1 MFGKLSARLIMMFLV
16 SMLLVMG
23 IAVPG
28 TLARDGFPYYDQT
41 QLNATIAALVHSNGP
56 VTQVSETLDHSSFSI
71 RFANDLHIQ
80 LPCDF
85 GRHYYKN
92 VNTCVSTSKMVII
105 YDHCQFSMRPDCW
118 NEMPFCFLDSTKNDV
133 YGEDNCLPYFKLN
146 KDLCRC
152 ELKK

>member
-1 MFGKLSARLIMMFLV
+1 MSDTSSDTMFGKLSAHLITMFLV
-16 SMLLVMG
+16 SMLLVMS

-28 TLARDGFPYYDQT
+28 ILAGDGYTHYDQV

-56 VTQVSETLDHSSFSI
+56 VTQVGETLDHSSFSI

-80 LPCDF
+80 LPCDY

-105 YDHCQFSMRPDCW
+105 YDHCQVILFSILF
-118 NEMPFCFLDSTKNDV
+118 NVLYFTKALNYVLHEYEMYRFQYRSFLVS
-133 YGEDNCLPYFKLN
+133 
-146 KDLCRC
+146 
-152 ELKK
+152 

>member
-1 MFGKLSARLIMMFLV
+1 MFGKLSAHLIMTFLV
-16 SMLLVMG
+16 SMLLVTG

-28 TLARDGFPYYDQT
+28 ILASNEYTRYDEA

-56 VTQVSETLDHSSFSI
+56 VTQVGETLDHSSFSI
-71 RFANDLHIQ
+71 RFANELYIK

-92 VNTCVSTSKMVII
+92 VNTCVSTSKMVLI

-118 NEMPFCFLDSTKNDV
+118 NEMPFCFLDSTKNNT
-133 YGEDNCLPYFKLN
+133 YGEDNCLPYFELN
-146 KDLCRC
+146 KNLCRC

>member
-1 MFGKLSARLIMMFLV
+1 MFGKLSAHLIMVFLV
-16 SMLLVMG
+16 SMLLIMG

-105 YDHCQFSMRPDCW
+105 YDHCQVISFSIFF
-118 NEMPFCFLDSTKNDV
+118 NALYFTKALNYVLHEYEMYRFQYRSFLVS
-133 YGEDNCLPYFKLN
+133 
-146 KDLCRC
+146 
-152 ELKK
+152 

>member
-1 MFGKLSARLIMMFLV
+1 MFGKLSEHLIMVFLV

-28 TLARDGFPYYDQT
+28 TLGYTHYDQA

-56 VTQVSETLDHSSFSI
+56 VTQVDDTHDHSSFSI

-80 LPCDF
+80 IPCDF

-105 YDHCQFSMRPDCW
+105 YDHCQVILFSMLS
-118 NEMPFCFLDSTKNDV
+118 NVLYFTKALNYALHEYEMYRF
-133 YGEDNCLPYFKLN
+133 
-146 KDLCRC
+146 
-152 ELKK
+152 

>member
-1 MFGKLSARLIMMFLV
+1 MFGKLSEHLIMVFLV

-28 TLARDGFPYYDQT
+28 TLGYTHYDQA

-56 VTQVSETLDHSSFSI
+56 VTQVDDTHDHSSFSI

-80 LPCDF
+80 IPCDF

-105 YDHCQFSMRPDCW
+105 YDHCQVILFSMLS
-118 NEMPFCFLDSTKNDV
+118 NVLHFTKALNYALHEYEMYRF
-133 YGEDNCLPYFKLN
+133 
-146 KDLCRC
+146 
-152 ELKK
+152 

>member
-1 MFGKLSARLIMMFLV
+1 MVFLV

-28 TLARDGFPYYDQT
+28 TLARNGYTYYDQT
-41 QLNATIAALVHSNGP
+41 QLNATIKALVHSNGP

-105 YDHCQFSMRPDCW
+105 YDHCQVILFSIFF
-118 NEMPFCFLDSTKNDV
+118 NALYFLTLLFSIFFLYSYILYILLKALNYILHEYEMYRFQYRSFLVS
-133 YGEDNCLPYFKLN
+133 
-146 KDLCRC
+146 
-152 ELKK
+152 

>member
-1 MFGKLSARLIMMFLV
+1 MFGKLSEHLIMVFLV

-28 TLARDGFPYYDQT
+28 TLGYTHYDQA

-56 VTQVSETLDHSSFSI
+56 VTQVDDTHDHSSFSI

-80 LPCDF
+80 IPCDF

-105 YDHCQFSMRPDCW
+105 YDHCQVILFSMLSNVLYFTKALNYALHEC
-118 NEMPFCFLDSTKNDV
+118 EMYRF
-133 YGEDNCLPYFKLN
+133 
-146 KDLCRC
+146 
-152 ELKK
+152 

>member
-1 MFGKLSARLIMMFLV
+1 MFGKLSAHLIMMFLV

-28 TLARDGFPYYDQT
+28 ILASNGYTHYDQA

-56 VTQVSETLDHSSFSI
+56 VTEVDETHDHSSFSI
-71 RFANDLHIQ
+71 RFANELHIK

-92 VNTCVSTSKMVII
+92 VNTCVSTSKMVLI

-118 NEMPFCFLDSTKNDV
+118 NEMPFCFLDSTKNNAYD
-133 YGEDNCLPYFKLN
+133 EDNCLPYFKLN
-146 KDLCRC
+146 KNLCRC

>member
-1 MFGKLSARLIMMFLV
+1 MFGKLSEHLIMVFLV

-28 TLARDGFPYYDQT
+28 TLGYTHYDQA

-56 VTQVSETLDHSSFSI
+56 VTQVDDTHDHSSFSI

-80 LPCDF
+80 IPCDF

-105 YDHCQFSMRPDCW
+105 YDHCQVILFSMLSNVSHFTKALNYALHEC
-118 NEMPFCFLDSTKNDV
+118 EMYRF
-133 YGEDNCLPYFKLN
+133 
-146 KDLCRC
+146 
-152 ELKK
+152 

>member
-1 MFGKLSARLIMMFLV
+1 MFGKLSEHLIMVFLV
-16 SMLLVMG
+16 SMLLVMS

-28 TLARDGFPYYDQT
+28 TLGYTHYDQA

-56 VTQVSETLDHSSFSI
+56 VTQVDDTHDHSSFSI

-80 LPCDF
+80 IPCDF

-105 YDHCQFSMRPDCW
+105 YDHCQVILFSMLS
-118 NEMPFCFLDSTKNDV
+118 NVSHFTKALNYALHEYEMYRF
-133 YGEDNCLPYFKLN
+133 
-146 KDLCRC
+146 
-152 ELKK
+152 

>member
-1 MFGKLSARLIMMFLV
+1 MFGKLSEHLIMVFLV

-23 IAVPG
+23 IAVPE
-28 TLARDGFPYYDQT
+28 TLGYTHYDQA

-56 VTQVSETLDHSSFSI
+56 VTQVDDTHDHSSFSI

-80 LPCDF
+80 IPCDF

-105 YDHCQFSMRPDCW
+105 YDHCQVILFSMLSNVLYFTKALNYALHEC
-118 NEMPFCFLDSTKNDV
+118 EMYRF
-133 YGEDNCLPYFKLN
+133 
-146 KDLCRC
+146 
-152 ELKK
+152 